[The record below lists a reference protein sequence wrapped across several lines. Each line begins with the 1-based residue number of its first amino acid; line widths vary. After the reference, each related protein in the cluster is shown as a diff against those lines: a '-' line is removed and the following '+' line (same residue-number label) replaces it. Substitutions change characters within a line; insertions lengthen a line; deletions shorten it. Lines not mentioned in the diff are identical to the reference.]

1 MVKLRR
7 VSEARNHIENLRALL
22 KLLSKDRNNWDKEW
36 TVNPYYFVDLGRYG
50 NGNCVCGHLIRYQY
64 QFKNMV
70 TGKTLPVGSTCVTL
84 LGLKKYDDIL
94 DKLDKIRQLSDLE
107 LTDSKDPVEFV
118 KKFKKYFN
126 KDSIDALADYTD
138 ISDVDY
144 NVLLNNQNTRSFTKT
159 LATSMSRSIKSLQR
173 KAKEVM
179 DDIERHSKPVSQ
191 QEVKNIVTLMDPE
204 MADRLA
210 NAKQGSLF

>member
-1 MVKLRR
+1 MVELRR
-7 VSEARNHIENLRALL
+7 VNEAYNHIENLRALL
-22 KLLSKDRNNWDKEW
+22 KLFSKDRNNWDKEW
-36 TVNPYYFVDLGRYG
+36 TVNPYYFVDLGQYG
-50 NGNCVCGHLIRYQY
+50 NGNCVCGHQIRYQF

-70 TGKTLPVGSTCVTL
+70 TGKTSPVGSTCVKL

-94 DKLDKIRQLSDLE
+94 NKLDQIRLVSELE
-107 LTDSKDPVEFV
+107 MDNSLDPETFV
-118 KKFKKYFN
+118 KNYKKYFN
-126 KDSIDALADYTD
+126 QKTIDALADYTD

-159 LATSMSRSIKSLQR
+159 LATSMSKSIKSLQR

-191 QEVKNIVTLMDPE
+191 QEVKNMVTLMDPE